1 MDSPDLP
8 RLRPP
13 VPNRRCG
20 GVRDLDEW
28 YSLLADVRLA
38 AICPSAV
45 LVSGPRDRALK
56 VAGRIVQHDPR
67 CDGAQIVVCDAG
79 DGQPWTAFEHALS
92 LGASVLVVCEVHAL
106 SLTAQTML
114 LDLERARIEDRAGG
128 IRRIIA
134 TTSASL
140 PDAVRNGAFDSRLF
154 HRLNMIRVE
163 IPTLP

>member
-1 MDSPDLP
+1 
-8 RLRPP
+8 
-13 VPNRRCG
+13 
-20 GVRDLDEW
+20 
-28 YSLLADVRLA
+28 
-38 AICPSAV
+38 
-45 LVSGPRDRALK
+45 
-56 VAGRIVQHDPR
+56 
-67 CDGAQIVVCDAG
+67 
-79 DGQPWTAFEHALS
+79 
-92 LGASVLVVCEVHAL
+92 VLVVCEVHAL